1 MNDTFEDT
9 KLITISSSNGILNNG
24 SYLSDVIF
32 PFLGLLKDD
41 TSIVFSHVDIL
52 SAQIPVS
59 FYTIDATNNTLKV
72 SINSGTTQTITI
84 SVGNYIASTLVIEL
98 AAKFA
103 LLSSGIT
110 VIFNDNNGKLSISTS
125 GVTLSLI
132 YSGSTAWRWL
142 GLNHFSTSNV
152 SISSL
157 GTEFPFPLS
166 LVGIK
171 KLKICSA
178 ALATE
183 SIDAYDYTTGYLLQI
198 IPVNAP
204 PFGVINFES
213 KYPVKTKLKAR
224 RIDGIDIQIL
234 DENNNYINFN
244 NVDWS
249 LTIALTITRYIP
261 PKSLQEF
268 SDIVG
273 NYKPNNETTSIT
285 DNNIKH
291 NGNLIYTI
299 DNDLDF
305 FLWENGIDI

>member
-9 KLITISSSNGILNNG
+9 KLITVSSSNGILYNG

-59 FYTIDATNNTLKV
+59 FYTIDATNNILNV
-72 SINSGTTQTITI
+72 SINGVKQIVTI

-98 AAKFA
+98 AAKLA
-103 LLSSGIT
+103 LLSSGIAVT
-110 VIFNDNNGKLSISTS
+110 FNNNNGKLSISTS

-132 YSGSTAWRWL
+132 YSGSSAWRWL
-142 GLNHFSTSNV
+142 GLNHFSNSNV
-152 SISSL
+152 SISNL

-178 ALATE
+178 ALSTE
-183 SIDAYDYTTGYLLQI
+183 SIDAYDYTTGFLLQI

-204 PFGVINFES
+204 QFGMVNFES

-234 DENNNYINFN
+234 DENNNYVNFN

-273 NYKPNNETTSIT
+273 NYKPNNEITSS
-285 DNNIKH
+285 DNIKH